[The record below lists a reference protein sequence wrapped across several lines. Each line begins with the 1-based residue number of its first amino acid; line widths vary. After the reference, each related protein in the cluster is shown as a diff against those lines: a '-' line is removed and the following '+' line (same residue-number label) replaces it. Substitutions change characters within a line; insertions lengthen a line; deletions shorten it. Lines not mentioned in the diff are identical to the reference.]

1 MIYQPIGSK
10 VKYFVVVF
18 GALFFALLFES
29 CASTQELE
37 SLPADVRY
45 QRAKDLYDDEKY
57 LEAIEEFKIVSV
69 QFQGSEYADDAQ
81 FYLAESRFNRGEFI
95 LAAAEYD
102 NLVRMMPTSPFASTS
117 RYKKALSHYR
127 LSPKSQLDQKYS
139 RYAVD
144 DFQTFIE
151 FSPNDSLVTD
161 AEIKISE
168 LTEKMARKIFD
179 SGRLYYRMNFYR
191 ASISYFDKVIS
202 EFTDTPYADDA
213 MLWKAR
219 SQNERN
225 DFTGALATLDA
236 LPVKFPASDVI
247 KEAAELRIE
256 IQEDEADYREE
267 QKEKASLLN
276 E

>member
-1 MIYQPIGSK
+1 M
-10 VKYFVVVF
+10 KYFVFVI
-18 GALFFALLFES
+18 GTLFLILLFES
-29 CASTQELE
+29 CAATQELE

-45 QRAKDLYDDEKY
+45 QRAKDLFDEEKY

-69 QFQGSEYADDAQ
+69 QYQGSEYADDAQ
-81 FYLAESRFNRGEFI
+81 FYLAESRFYRGEFI

-102 NLVRMMPTSPFASTS
+102 NLVRMMPTSPFASTA

-127 LSPKSQLDQKYS
+127 LSPKPQLDQKYS

-151 FSPNDSLVTD
+151 FSPNDSLVAD
-161 AEIKISE
+161 AEAKISE

-179 SGRLYYRMNFYR
+179 SGRLYYRMNYYR

-202 EFTDTPYADDA
+202 EYTDTPYADDA
-213 MLWKAR
+213 MVWKAR
-219 SQNERN
+219 SQSERK
-225 DFTGALATLDA
+225 DFSGALATLDA
-236 LPVKFPASDVI
+236 LPVKFPTSDVI
-247 KEAAELRIE
+247 EEADELRIE
-256 IQEDEADYREE
+256 IREEEADYREE
-267 QKEKASLLN
+267 QRENARLSD

>member
-1 MIYQPIGSK
+1 
-10 VKYFVVVF
+10 VKYFAFVIT
-18 GALFFALLFES
+18 ALFFAFLFES
-29 CASTQELE
+29 CAATQELE
-37 SLPADVRY
+37 TLPADVRY

-69 QFQGSEYADDAQ
+69 QYQGSEYADDAQ
-81 FYLAESRFNRGEFI
+81 FYLAESRFYRGEFI

-102 NLVRMMPTSPFASTS
+102 NLVRMMPTSPFASTA

-127 LSPKSQLDQKYS
+127 LSPKPQLDQKYS

-151 FSPNDSLVTD
+151 FSPNDTLVAD
-161 AEIKISE
+161 AEAKISE
-168 LTEKMARKIFD
+168 LTEKMARKIFE

-213 MLWKAR
+213 MVWKAR
-219 SQNERN
+219 SQSERK
-225 DFTGALATLDA
+225 DFSGALATLDA

-247 KEAAELRIE
+247 EEADKLRIE
-256 IQEDEADYREE
+256 IRDDEADFREE
-267 QKEKASLLN
+267 QQENARQSN